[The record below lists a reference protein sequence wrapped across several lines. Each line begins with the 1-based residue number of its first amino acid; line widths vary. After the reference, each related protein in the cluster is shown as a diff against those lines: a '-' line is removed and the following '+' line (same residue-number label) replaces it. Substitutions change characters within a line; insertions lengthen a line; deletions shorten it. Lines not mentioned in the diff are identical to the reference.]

1 MVWHGGSPQIFL
13 SLSAIDGKRTKRLGF
28 GFKKDKENSWTCQRR
43 RRSRIGREERAPE
56 IWMRK
61 VRIKLRARLV
71 DCNDDYIRI
80 GIDITR
86 NKRCCNVII
95 IHIQLFGNPIVIEP
109 RICIPHVWYNI
120 LKRCN
125 ENF

>member
-1 MVWHGGSPQIFL
+1 
-13 SLSAIDGKRTKRLGF
+13 
-28 GFKKDKENSWTCQRR
+28 
-43 RRSRIGREERAPE
+43 
-56 IWMRK
+56 MRK
-61 VRIKLRARLV
+61 VRIKLRGRLV

-109 RICIPHVWYNI
+109 
-120 LKRCN
+120 
-125 ENF
+125 